1 MKTSKKLA
9 AAALAGAMAVMT
21 TAAFAG
27 DDFPSLYPQ
36 GYKGNGSSYSA
47 EKASCKGAGSC
58 KSGAGC
64 NAEKSCA
71 AAKPKHHKSHKKA
84 APAAAPAPAAAMKP
98 AEKPA
103 KH

>member
-1 MKTSKKLA
+1 MTIASKKLA
-9 AAALAGAMAVMT
+9 IAAIAGVMALAT
-21 TAAFAG
+21 TAAIAS
-27 DDFPSLYPQ
+27 PNPYPQ
-36 GYKGNGSSYSA
+36 GYKGNGTSYEA

>member
-1 MKTSKKLA
+1 MKTSNKLA
-9 AAALAGAMAVMT
+9 AAALAGAMAIMT

-27 DDFPSLYPQ
+27 DDYPSMYPQ
-36 GYKGNGSSYSA
+36 GYKGNGTSYTS
-47 EKASCKGAGSC
+47 EKAACKGAG
-58 KSGAGC
+58 GC

-71 AAKPKHHKSHKKA
+71 AAKPKHHKHHKKA
-84 APAAAPAPAAAMKP
+84 APKAAPAPAAAMKP

>member
-1 MKTSKKLA
+1 MSIASKKFA
-9 AAALAGAMAVMT
+9 VAALAGAMAVMT

-27 DDFPSLYPQ
+27 DDFPSMYPQ
-36 GYKGNGSSYSA
+36 GYKGNGTSYTA
-47 EKASCKGAGSC
+47 EKASCKATGS
-58 KSGAGC
+58 C

-71 AAKPKHHKSHKKA
+71 AAKPKHHKKHKAA
-84 APAAAPAPAAAMKP
+84 APAAAPAPAAKHDAKP

>member
-1 MKTSKKLA
+1 MSLASKKFA
-9 AAALAGAMAVMT
+9 VAALAGAMTLMT

-47 EKASCKGAGSC
+47 EKASCKGAG
-58 KSGAGC
+58 GC
-64 NAEKSCA
+64 NAASCQQVV
-71 AAKPKHHKSHKKA
+71 KPKHTKKHKKA